1 MATDLAEGPSSS
13 FLVIAQRAERRWL
26 VVLGTI
32 VFSLL
37 FTMLFTGLHWAAMPP
52 SRVATVNPA
61 TLHVAG
67 EFMEGNLGSG
77 VEAAGITVRV
87 IAQQYSFVPACLVVP
102 AGVPVTFRVTSAD
115 AIHGF
120 SIGGT
125 NVNTMVVPGFI
136 STFTTTFKTV
146 GEHLMP
152 CHEFCGSGHAN
163 MWAHVRVIPEADF
176 LTQTPDGRRANCV
189 QE

>member
-1 MATDLAEGPSSS
+1 MATNLDDVRPSPSLA
-13 FLVIAQRAERRWL
+13 IAQRAERRWL
-26 VVLGTI
+26 LVLGTI
-32 VFSLL
+32 VFLL
-37 FTMLFTGLHWAAMPP
+37 VLTMVFTGLHWAAMPP
-52 SRVATVNPA
+52 SRVETVNPA
-61 TLHVAG
+61 TLHISG
-67 EFMEGNLGSG
+67 EFIEANLGSG
-77 VEAAGITVRV
+77 AEATGITVRV

-102 AGVPVTFRVTSAD
+102 AGVPVTFRATSAD

-136 STFTTTFKTV
+136 STFTTTFRAV

-176 LTQTPDGRRANCV
+176 LA
-189 QE
+189 